1 MGSEMCIRDSLKTGK
16 YRELDGKELNTLYE
30 QIYKQIETVNIQADN

>member
-1 MGSEMCIRDSLKTGK
+1 MNVELGDLKAGE
-16 YRELDGKELNTLYE
+16 YRELDGKELSTLYE

>member
-1 MGSEMCIRDSLKTGK
+1 MNVELGDLKTGK